1 MIFFTVK
8 GQGKRGYTCKK
19 KTNSG
24 WRVVGEYIFNWDL
37 VKLKDRFHSQN
48 KKFFYVFELSGN
60 FQMLHSPSFRL
71 IMWSRRMDG
80 TTTLCPGNYSW
91 TGYIRSIPKIER
103 QITLWMHIITEL
115 KFLCDYIHKEKR
127 SKNLCDVI
135 LQRPQKELIVSNF
148 NHILIIKI
156 CSNLNFQ
163 TNIEVNTCRNM

>member
-60 FQMLHSPSFRL
+60 FQMLHSPS
-71 IMWSRRMDG
+71 
-80 TTTLCPGNYSW
+80 LCPGNYSW

-115 KFLCDYIHKEKR
+115 KFWCDYIHKEKR